1 MSTSLLLLVALG
13 AVAVVVAGLART
25 RRKKGGSDGNVMKE
39 LRLRVLRDL
48 PEGIGM
54 AGKDEPLVVVMDIGF
69 PNATASVFAALT
81 GDASLYLSGGGG
93 VIGGIGHEN
102 VRQAAIAFVRG
113 SARYLDQMAATSDF
127 PYPKPAHVRFYV
139 RTRKAVYVAE
149 RLEKNLGEK
158 RDALWPLFYAG
169 QNVLT
174 ELRTVAPDFGKP
186 SSARPS

>member
-1 MSTSLLLLVALG
+1 MSTFLLLLVALG
-13 AVAVVVAGLART
+13 AVVIIVAGLART
-25 RRKKGGSDGNVMKE
+25 RRKGGSDGNVMKE

-48 PEGIGM
+48 PKGIGM

-69 PNATASVFAALT
+69 PNATASVFAALS
-81 GDASLYLSGGGG
+81 GDASLYISSGGG

-102 VRQAAIAFVRG
+102 VRQASIAFVRG

-139 RTRKAVYVAE
+139 RTRKTVYVAE

-174 ELRTVAPDFGKP
+174 ELRTVAPDFGKSP
-186 SSARPS
+186 PAHS